1 MRLPSSGWCWALGG
15 SVLAHAC
22 LLALLLPK
30 MMVAADVPAAAPAVA
45 MDAELA
51 SLPQAPPASAS
62 EPTPV
67 PAAVEQEKPQPVTAA
82 APTPTRPL
90 PPLPT
95 SAQGEPMPAP
105 AEASAAAA
113 PAPSAPPAAQ
123 ALPATTASAPQDA
136 ATSLSESVLPA
147 DWRSRLLG
155 RLERFRQY
163 PSAARIRGQEG
174 QPWLRL
180 RIDRRGRVLEATL
193 AQSSGVAALD
203 AEVLALARRAQP
215 LPPPPD
221 DVAGASIELVLP
233 IAFSLQR

>member
-30 MMVAADVPAAAPAVA
+30 MMGAAELPAAAPAVA

-51 SLPQAPPASAS
+51 ALPQAPPAPAS
-62 EPTPV
+62 EPTPA
-67 PAAVEQEKPQPVTAA
+67 PTAVEQEAPRPVKTAA
-82 APTPTRPL
+82 STPTRPL

-113 PAPSAPPAAQ
+113 AAPSAPPAVQ

-136 ATSLSESVLPA
+136 ATSFSDSTLPA

-155 RLERFRQY
+155 RLEHFRQY

-180 RIDRRGRVLEATL
+180 RIDRRGRVLQATL

-221 DVAGASIELVLP
+221 EVAGASIELVLP